1 MTSVERPLWRAARL
15 DELGRVEPEG
25 FWDEWARTPGYG
37 ARWRSVGTELGILG
51 FGMNQY
57 EADEG
62 EELVVPHTEVDYGNQ
77 EEAYV
82 LLRGRACF
90 TCDGEQVELGV
101 GEILYVRPE
110 AMREAIALE
119 SPTVVLMVGGTPGKP
134 YEPWDYGKDGA

>member
-1 MTSVERPLWRAARL
+1 VTSVERPLWRAARL
-15 DELGRVEPEG
+15 DQLGRVEAEG

-57 EADEG
+57 EAGEG

-82 LLRGRACF
+82 LLRGRARF
-90 TCDGEQVELGV
+90 TCDGEQVELGA

-110 AMREAIALE
+110 VMREATALE

-134 YEPWDYGKDGA
+134 YEPWDHGNDAA